1 MTGPAAARDA
11 FAEPSGDPQRAAPLA
26 AVLREQAR
34 HHEVPSLSVAVVR
47 SDRLLYAVTVGLA
60 DLRSRTPA
68 SPRTAYLWFSMSKIA
83 TATAAVALAEA
94 GGLDLDAPVTA
105 YLPGYR
111 SGQPVVRQ
119 LLDHTAGLGNPLP
132 IGWVH
137 PADEPGPDPRTFL
150 WRRLRGR
157 TPTRHRVGGPA
168 HYSNVGYLVLGEV
181 LRRAAGEP
189 VTDLVTRTVLRPAGM
204 LGTGYVHPAD
214 GSVVD
219 VPATGYAR
227 LPRPATAALRL
238 LLPDGILGSRH
249 GRHQAFRPFL
259 VDGPAYGGLIGP
271 ATDAARLAALH
282 LADGQAAGGRIV
294 SPGAARRMRTI
305 TARGRR
311 RDFGQGWFRS
321 ADARGRE
328 PAHVEHLGS
337 GAGFHNL
344 MRLYP
349 GLDLG
354 VVIMTNATNAPDLD
368 HICAVATTLDR

>member
-1 MTGPAAARDA
+1 
-11 FAEPSGDPQRAAPLA
+11 
-26 AVLREQAR
+26 
-34 HHEVPSLSVAVVR
+34 
-47 SDRLLYAVTVGLA
+47 
-60 DLRSRTPA
+60 
-68 SPRTAYLWFSMSKIA
+68 MSKIA

-94 GGLDLDAPVTA
+94 GVFDLDAPVTA
-105 YLPGYR
+105 YLPGYPTGR
-111 SGQPVVRQ
+111 PVVRQ

-137 PADEPGPDPRTFL
+137 PAGERGPDPRVFL

-181 LRRAAGEP
+181 LRRATGEP
-189 VTDLVTRTVLRPAGM
+189 VTDLVTRTVLGPAGM
-204 LGTGYVHPAD
+204 RSTGYVHPAD
-214 GSVVD
+214 GSA
-219 VPATGYAR
+219 ATGYVR

-238 LLPDGILGSRH
+238 LLPDGILGARH

-282 LADGQAAGGRIV
+282 LADGSAGGHRIL
-294 SPGAARRMRTI
+294 SPGATRRMRTV
-305 TARGRR
+305 TARGRT
-311 RDFGQGWFRS
+311 RDFGQGWFRP
-321 ADARGRE
+321 AGARGTG
-328 PAHVEHLGS
+328 PAYVEHLGS

-344 MRLYP
+344 VRIYP

-368 HICAVATTLDR
+368 RICAAATALDR

>member
-11 FAEPSGDPQRAAPLA
+11 FAEPGADPDRAALLV
-26 AVLREQAR
+26 AVLREEAR
-34 HHEVPSLSVAVVR
+34 RHEVPSLSVAIVR
-47 SDRLLYAVTVGLA
+47 HDRLLHSATVGLA
-60 DLRSRTPA
+60 DLGSRTPA
-68 SPRTAYLWFSMSKIA
+68 TPHTSYLWFSMSKIA

-94 GGLDLDAPVTA
+94 GGLDLDAPITT
-105 YLPGYR
+105 YLPGYP
-111 SGQPVVRQ
+111 SGRPVVRQ

-137 PADEPGPDPRTFL
+137 PADGPGPDPRAFL

-189 VTDLVTRTVLRPAGM
+189 VTDLVTRTVLHPAGM
-204 LGTGYVHPAD
+204 RRTGYVHPGD
-214 GSVVD
+214 GSA
-219 VPATGYAR
+219 ATGYVR

-238 LLPDGILGSRH
+238 LLPDGILGPRH
-249 GRHQAFRPFL
+249 GRHQALHPFV

-282 LADGQAAGGRIV
+282 LADGRSGEHRIL
-294 SPGAARRMRTI
+294 SPGAARRMRTA

-321 ADARGRE
+321 AGARGTG

-344 MRLYP
+344 MRIYP

-368 HICAVATTLDR
+368 RICAAATALDRS